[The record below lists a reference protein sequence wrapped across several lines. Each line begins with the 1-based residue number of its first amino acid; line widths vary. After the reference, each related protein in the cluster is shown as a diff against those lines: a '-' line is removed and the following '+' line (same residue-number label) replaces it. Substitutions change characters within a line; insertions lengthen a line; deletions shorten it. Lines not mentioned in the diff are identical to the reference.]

1 MCGLVLIV
9 ARIAVGKRQK
19 GEEFMYNYYDAMN
32 EDIRNYITENVDF
45 TEYVDD
51 RDGLE
56 TVLSD
61 ELWTAD
67 SVTGNASGSYTF
79 NTWTARDCVTEN
91 MDLLRDALTEF
102 GTDTEIVAEKFLDN
116 DWEYFDVTIRCYLL
130 GQVLSEVLDHL
141 EEEGAF
147 EDEETETA

>member
-1 MCGLVLIV
+1 
-9 ARIAVGKRQK
+9 
-19 GEEFMYNYYDAMN
+19 MYNYYNAMD
-32 EDIRNYITENVDF
+32 EDIRNYVTENVDL
-45 TEYVDD
+45 TEYAND

-61 ELWTAD
+61 ELWTVD
-67 SVTGNASGSYTF
+67 SVTGNGSGSYTF
-79 NTWTARDCVTEN
+79 NTWTARDYVTEN

-102 GTDTEIVAEKFLDN
+102 STDTEIIAEKFLDN

-130 GQVLSEVLDHL
+130 NQVLSEVLDHL

-147 EDEETETA
+147 EDEDEETT